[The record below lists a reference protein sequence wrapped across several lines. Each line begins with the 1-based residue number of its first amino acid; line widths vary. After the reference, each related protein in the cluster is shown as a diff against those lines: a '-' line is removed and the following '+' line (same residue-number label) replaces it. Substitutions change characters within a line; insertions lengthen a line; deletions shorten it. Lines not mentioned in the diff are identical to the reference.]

1 MKTSLIVFA
10 IAVLTFISGCDQ
22 PAEPEIQNNSFEG
35 ISKDGGITSDAA
47 LLNFVAVLSGS
58 QEVPPVETRARG
70 TAIFQLNADGTEL
83 SYKLVCANIRN
94 ITQAHI
100 HIAPAG
106 ENGPVVAWL
115 YPSGPPSVLIPG
127 MFNGVL
133 AEGTITAANLV
144 GPLAGLTLND
154 LLDAVKA
161 GNAYA
166 NIHTTQNP
174 GGEIRGQIAFG
185 NGMVPVNVE

>member
-1 MKTSLIVFA
+1 
-10 IAVLTFISGCDQ
+10 
-22 PAEPEIQNNSFEG
+22 
-35 ISKDGGITSDAA
+35 
-47 LLNFVAVLSGS
+47 
-58 QEVPPVETRARG
+58 
-70 TAIFQLNADGTEL
+70 
-83 SYKLVCANIRN
+83 
-94 ITQAHI
+94 
-100 HIAPAG
+100 
-106 ENGPVVAWL
+106 
-115 YPSGPPSVLIPG
+115 
-127 MFNGVL
+127 VL

>member
-1 MKTSLIVFA
+1 MKTSLIIYA
-10 IAVLTFISGCDQ
+10 IALFTIISGCDHPSQ
-22 PAEPEIQNNSFEG
+22 PEIQTDVVFR
-35 ISKDGGITSDAA
+35 DGSNVSDAA
-47 LLNFVAVLSGS
+47 ILNFVAVLSGS
-58 QEVPPVETRARG
+58 QEVPAVETRARG
-70 TAIFQLNADGTEL
+70 SATFQLNSDGTEF
-83 SYKLVCANIRN
+83 SYSLIAANIRN

-133 AEGTITAANLV
+133 AQGTITDANLV
-144 GPLAGLTLND
+144 GPLAGMTLAD
-154 LLDAVKA
+154 LVDEMKA
-161 GNAYA
+161 GNAYI

-174 GGEIRGQIAFG
+174 GGEIRGQVGFG
-185 NGMVPVNVE
+185 NGMLPLAIQ